1 MRAIRFGLVSCV
13 LATVAAVLP
22 ASASVIPVM
31 ALEQIHARANRV
43 IQGTV
48 IDQTSF
54 WHESEGHHLIITHS
68 TIRVAR
74 AWKQDIPENGHVV
87 VRTIGGEVEGY
98 HQTLLG
104 EAALSPN
111 EEVVLFLQD
120 EEGWEH
126 PSVVGFY
133 QGKYRVEHD
142 EKGEAVSLIRDK
154 GQRPG
159 GVGKV
164 DQRLSMTS
172 FVRKMQN
179 IERAGTKPPPSDE
192 TEDENAKRIHPLVP
206 EKR

>member
-1 MRAIRFGLVSCV
+1 MSRTTLDIDPQAVHDIGLAEVRR
-13 LATVAAVLP
+13 
-22 ASASVIPVM
+22 IKREM
-31 ALEQIHARANRV
+31 HRV

-48 IDQTSF
+48 IEQTSF
-54 WHESEGHHLIITHS
+54 WHESEGHRLIITHS
-68 TIRVAR
+68 TIRVVR
-74 AWKQDIPENGHVV
+74 AWKQDIAEGQEVV

-120 EEGWEH
+120 EDGWEH

-133 QGKYRVEHD
+133 QGKYRVERD
-142 EKGEAVSLIRDK
+142 EKNETVSLVRDK

-164 DQRLSMTS
+164 DQRLAMTS
-172 FVRKMQN
+172 FVRKMQA
-179 IERAGTKPPPSDE
+179 IERAGAKSSPSDP
-192 TEDENAKRIHPLVP
+192 TEDETVKTIHPLVP